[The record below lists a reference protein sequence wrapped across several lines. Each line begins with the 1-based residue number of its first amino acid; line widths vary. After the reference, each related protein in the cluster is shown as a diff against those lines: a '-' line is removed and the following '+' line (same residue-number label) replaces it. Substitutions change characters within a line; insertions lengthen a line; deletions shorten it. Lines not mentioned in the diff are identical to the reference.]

1 MGLSYNDLS
10 KLADSYLM
18 EADYAANKFVVLQE
32 QQRLW
37 GVLQQYC
44 DFNVSLTFQ
53 CIDWYKDFQK
63 FLYSHGGE
71 LNRKLTIDEFMY
83 YGMKFRMASFL
94 RVPKDFADFKSI
106 KIRKPKK

>member
-1 MGLSYNDLS
+1 MNYTQLTTY
-10 KLADSYLM
+10 ADNCLL
-18 EADYAANKFVVLQE
+18 EADYAANKLLFVQE

-44 DFNVSLTFQ
+44 DFSVSLTFQ

-71 LNRKLTIDEFMY
+71 LKRKLTIDEFMY
-83 YGMKFRMASFL
+83 YGMRYRIVSFL

-106 KIRKPKK
+106 KIKKAKK